1 MAAHPA
7 SIEELAMAHV
17 FIHLLREGMTV
28 QQYFVVRQVEE
39 RLTQY
44 GKPYLNLQLGDA
56 SGVIRAK
63 LWSEALREYPGPFQV
78 GDYVGVVGVV
88 RTYQGEPEITIQKIW
103 TLEQIKQKKEL
114 VNEEPKDFDLSL
126 LHATTPY
133 DRQAMWQELLGL
145 ARDHLTPPLQDLVI
159 NLLEGHAPLWQCQ
172 PAARR
177 NHHAYIGGLLEHTLS
192 VARLARQIA
201 AVYPDIHQELVLAGA
216 ILHDVGKLKELGQP
230 HAPDYTVA
238 GQLLGHIVLGWDMI
252 RQEAAHLNFSDE
264 KLLLQLEH
272 IVLTHHGQ
280 QEFGSPVLPKTREAL
295 LVYYADD
302 LDAKL
307 KIMAQHLQ
315 ADTSPREFT
324 PYHRLLQR
332 ELYKIGRE
340 TEPAAETENFP
351 EE

>member
-1 MAAHPA
+1 MPH
-7 SIEELAMAHV
+7 ILV
-17 FIHLLREGMTV
+17 VHLKEGMEV
-28 QQYFVVRQVEE
+28 QQYFVVRLVEE

-44 GKPYLNLQLGDA
+44 GKPYLNLQLSDK
-56 SGVIRAK
+56 SGAIRAK

-78 GDYVGVVGVV
+78 GDYVGVVGSV
-88 RTYQGEPEITIQKIW
+88 RSYQGEPEITIQKIW

-114 VNEEPKDFDLSL
+114 ANEEPKDFDLSL
-126 LHATTPY
+126 LHAATPY
-133 DRQAMWQELLGL
+133 DREAMWQELLEL
-145 ARDHLTPPLQDLVI
+145 ATENLSPPLRDLVV
-159 NLLEGHAPLWQCQ
+159 NLLQSQAEAWRSH

-177 NHHAYIGGLLEHTLS
+177 NHHAYIGGLLEHTWS
-192 VARLARQIA
+192 VARLAHQIA
-201 AVYPDIHQELVLAGA
+201 AVYPEVNRELVLAGA
-216 ILHDVGKLKELGQP
+216 ILHDVGKIKELTQP

-252 RQEAAHLNFSDE
+252 RQEAAALNFPDE
-264 KLLLQLEH
+264 HLLLQLEH

-307 KIMAQHLQ
+307 KIMSQHLQ
-315 ADTSPREFT
+315 ADTSQRAFT

-332 ELYKIGRE
+332 ELYKIGRG
-340 TEPAAETENFP
+340 TEAG
-351 EE
+351 EEEE

>member
-1 MAAHPA
+1 MPHTL
-7 SIEELAMAHV
+7 IV
-17 FIHLLREGMTV
+17 HLKEGMNV

-39 RLTQY
+39 RRTQHA
-44 GKPYLNLQLGDA
+44 KPYLNLQLADR
-56 SGVIRAK
+56 SGIIRAK
-63 LWSEALREYPGPFQV
+63 LWSEALREYPGPFRL
-78 GDYVGVVGVV
+78 GDYVGVVGFV
-88 RTYQGEPEITIQKIW
+88 RAYQGEPEITIQKIW

-114 VNEEPKDFDLSL
+114 DNEEPKDFDPSL

-133 DRQAMWQELLGL
+133 DREQMWQELLDL
-145 ARDHLTPPLQDLVI
+145 ASTALTPPLRDLVL
-159 NLLEGHAPLWQCQ
+159 NLLQANETAWLNQ

-177 NHHAYIGGLLEHTLS
+177 NHHAYLGGLLEHTWH
-192 VARLARQIA
+192 VARLAHRIA
-201 AVYPDIHQELVLAGA
+201 ALYPDIHQELVVAGA

-252 RQEAAHLNFSDE
+252 RQEAANLAFPDE
-264 KLLLQLEH
+264 NLLLQLEH

-307 KIMAQHLQ
+307 KIMEQHLQ
-315 ADTSPREFT
+315 ADTSDRQFT

-340 TEPAAETENFP
+340 TEPQP
-351 EE
+351 EEENSLEE